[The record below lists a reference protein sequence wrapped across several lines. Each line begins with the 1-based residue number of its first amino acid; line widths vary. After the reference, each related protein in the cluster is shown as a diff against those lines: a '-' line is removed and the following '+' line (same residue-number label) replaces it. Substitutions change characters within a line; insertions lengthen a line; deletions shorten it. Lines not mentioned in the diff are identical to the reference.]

1 MVQKGLKVGHTFK
14 DGGCTYKV
22 LSVNPDGSYV
32 STMWE
37 DTSEE
42 ETNEVTEEPQVK
54 NTTKRGRK
62 AQ

>member
-1 MVQKGLKVGHTFK
+1 MVQKGLKDGQTFK

-22 LSVNPDGSYV
+22 LSVNPDGSYI
-32 STMWE
+32 STKC
-37 DTSEE
+37 DDISEV
-42 ETNEVTEEPQVK
+42 ETNEVSEEPQVK

>member
-1 MVQKGLKVGHTFK
+1 MVQKGLKAGQTFK

-32 STMWE
+32 STMSE
-37 DTSEE
+37 DTSED